1 MPNTK
6 IDAVEL
12 TRQLIR
18 FETVNP
24 VNPEK
29 DCVEYVGNLLAENG
43 FDISYHDFAP
53 GRTNLI
59 ARIGGSATCPP
70 ICFTGHLD
78 TVPLGHT
85 EWSMAP
91 FGADIA
97 DGKLYGRGSSDM
109 KSGVAAFVAAVI
121 EIASDLA
128 TGPGVVLLI
137 TAGEETGCEGAAYIA
152 GLGDVIGKAGAIV
165 VAEPTSNYPYV
176 GHKGALW
183 MKAVTDGVTAHGSMP
198 ELGVNAI
205 YKASRAITKLEDYD
219 FNVARHPVMGPATL
233 NVGTVD
239 GGINVN
245 SVPNRA
251 EIGIDVRTIP
261 GQDNDVI
268 LKQLASYLGDEVTL
282 TPTVNLEPVWT
293 SPEHPWMQ
301 SVFEVVAPLHDDPIV
316 NKTAAYFTDASIFT
330 RAYDFAPTVILGPG
344 EAAMAHQTDEFCYVS
359 RIEEAVGIYRTL
371 AENWNNQ

>member
-1 MPNTK
+1 VPKTK

-18 FETVNP
+18 FQTVNP
-24 VNPEK
+24 INPEE
-29 DCVEYVGNLLAENG
+29 DCVKFVGNLLAEHG
-43 FDISYHDFAP
+43 FKISYHDYAP

-59 ARIGGSATCPP
+59 ARIGGTERLPP

-78 TVPLGHT
+78 TVPLGHVA
-85 EWSMAP
+85 WSMPP
-91 FGADIA
+91 FDAEISGD
-97 DGKLYGRGSSDM
+97 KLYGRGSSDM

-121 EIASDLA
+121 EIASELE

-137 TAGEETGCEGAAYIA
+137 TAGEETGCEGAAYLA
-152 GLGDVIGKAGAIV
+152 SQKDLVGKAAAVV

-183 MKAVTDGVTAHGSMP
+183 LHANTEGVTAHGSMP

-205 YKASRAITKLEDYD
+205 YKASRAITKLEEFD

-233 NVGTVD
+233 NVGTVH

-245 SVPNRA
+245 SVPNHA
-251 EIGIDVRTIP
+251 EFSIDIRTIP
-261 GQDNDVI
+261 GQKNETIMD
-268 LKQLASYLGDEVTL
+268 QLDSYLGPEVTL
-282 TPTVNLEPVWT
+282 SRVVDLEPVWT
-293 SPEHPWMQ
+293 SPDDPWMK
-301 SVFEVVAPLHDDPIV
+301 SVFELVAPMHEATIAP
-316 NKTAAYFTDASIFT
+316 KTAAYFTDASIFT
-330 RAYDFAPTVILGPG
+330 RAFDFAPTVILGPG

-359 RIEEAVGIYRTL
+359 RIEQAVEIYRAL